1 MTKVMSIKR
10 TAQTRGSKYSKEHAQ
25 GARQRKP
32 RRRWIVGYSIGWP
45 RPHMFVHVKIES
57 TEKMKMALKNVFSK
71 EKRTFLKRR
80 PVVVFVLSI
89 F

>member
-1 MTKVMSIKR
+1 LQINGSILQEQWIESSQNVQRNTHKVQDS
-10 TAQTRGSKYSKEHAQ
+10 A
-25 GARQRKP
+25 
-32 RRRWIVGYSIGWP
+32 RRRWVVGYSIGWP

-57 TEKMKMALKNVFSK
+57 TEKMKMVLKDVLSK
-71 EKRTFLKRR
+71 VKRKFLKRR

>member
-1 MTKVMSIKR
+1 
-10 TAQTRGSKYSKEHAQ
+10 
-25 GARQRKP
+25 
-32 RRRWIVGYSIGWP
+32 
-45 RPHMFVHVKIES
+45 MFVHVKIES